1 MPSSPLH
8 VRFGSALR
16 PGHRGERFAAAC
28 AAVFGLFGAMPAQGG
43 AADPATELKAKAVDA
58 RLRAIDAVAASGRK
72 DAEALLLPLLGDK
85 DWEIQERTAE
95 AFGKLAGK
103 TALPQL
109 VELAL
114 EGDVVR
120 VRRAAAAALAQVDAA
135 EAAARLW
142 KQQKGKHQV
151 AVLEALALVL
161 RARPP
166 FADLDKLAKLIRD
179 PDANVREAAAAAWLE
194 GAGDRAAALRTLL
207 AEPALAVRCRAL
219 DAVAAAPQA
228 ADLEPLTA
236 AFGGPGQ
243 NDVVGRRIV
252 KALAAVLRAGDGDRP
267 ARVRAVLDKAGT
279 AGLVGARVARLLAL
293 LATGDAP
300 VLDADAAT
308 ALLAGPLAA
317 GESSSRAAAA
327 LALRQ
332 IGGGKALELALQ
344 HFPREPD
351 PRVQYQLVETVAAL
365 REPTTPEAAA
375 WLVKIAD
382 GNFQEAVRERALVRL
397 GRHGAVG
404 AVEVLAKTASDPRWQ
419 LACTAL
425 VSLGKTHDDAAW
437 PVLQGLF
444 KHPDWRL
451 RGAAVV
457 GAMHWSRE
465 AVVEPVLALLTDP
478 HPVVARTAHEALR
491 ALSRRYD
498 IAADAKAWR
507 AFWTQAKGKHDF
519 TDRETALEKQKK
531 YGYAVSDAEI
541 YRGLDV
547 VVFQSRGDHIE
558 QLLDRLK
565 IAYRTTKAGDVA
577 AVGLHPE
584 AIFVANCTGELMP
597 ADLEPLQWF
606 VLTGG
611 YLFGSC
617 WALTETIAKI
627 QAGVMQQAPTRDQVL
642 DNVRALPVHAS
653 SPLLQGVFPTAVVP
667 IYHLEGAHL
676 LAVHDPERA
685 EVLIDSPDAAE
696 RHGCGNLAGW
706 FRLGHGVLFSSAN
719 HFDLQGLEAV
729 PGLKTDKDRQAHA
742 VDHMGLSLE
751 AWRSSRTAA
760 YWKDQNKASKS
771 VPDLSAF
778 RLLTNFVRSK
788 RSGAL

>member
-1 MPSSPLH
+1 M
-8 VRFGSALR
+8 
-16 PGHRGERFAAAC
+16 
-28 AAVFGLFGAMPAQGG
+28 AMPLLRSGSYRCSWLGCVVARSTALLWLGALAAQGG
-43 AADPATELKAKAVDA
+43 AADPAADLRNKAIDV

-72 DAEALLLPLLGDK
+72 DAEGLLVPLLAEK
-85 DWEIQERTAE
+85 DWEVQERTAE
-95 AFGKLAGK
+95 ALARLGGKAG
-103 TALPQL
+103 LSQL

-120 VRRAAAAALAQVDAA
+120 VRRAAALALGRADAA
-135 EAAARLW
+135 EAAVRLW
-142 KQQKGKHQV
+142 KQSKGKHQV

-161 RARPP
+161 RARPG
-166 FADLDKLAKLIRD
+166 FADAEKLAKLLRD
-179 PDANVREAAAAAWLE
+179 PEAMVREAAAAAWLE
-194 GAGDRAAALRTLL
+194 GAPDRAAALRVLL
-207 AEPALAVRCRAL
+207 AEPTLAVRCRAL
-219 DAVAAAPQA
+219 DAVAEAPQG
-228 ADLEPLTA
+228 ADLEPLVA
-236 AFGGPGQ
+236 AFTGPGL
-243 NDVVGRRIV
+243 NDVVGRRLV
-252 KALAAVLRAGDGDRP
+252 KALAAVLRASDGDRAAK
-267 ARVRAVLDKAGT
+267 ARGVLDQAGT
-279 AGLVGARVARLLAL
+279 SGVVGARAARLVAL
-293 LATGDAP
+293 
-300 VLDADAAT
+300 
-308 ALLAGPLAA
+308 LAA
-317 GESSSRAAAA
+317 GESPVFDAEAAVAVLAGPLGAGETSSRAAAVHALRSVGGAKA
-327 LALRQ
+327 LA
-332 IGGGKALELALQ
+332 AALQ
-344 HFPREPD
+344 HFEREPD
-351 PRVQYQLVETVAAL
+351 ARVQYQLVETVAAL
-365 REPTTPEAAA
+365 REPTSDEAAA
-375 WLVKIAD
+375 WLGKIAA
-382 GNFQEAVRERALVRL
+382 GNHDESVRERALVRL
-397 GRHGAVG
+397 GRSGVKG
-404 AVEVLAKTASDPRWQ
+404 AVETLARATTDPRWP
-419 LACTAL
+419 LACTAI

-437 PVLQGLF
+437 PVLQGLL
-444 KHPDWRL
+444 KHPDWKL

-465 AVVEPVLALLTDP
+465 AVVEPVLALLADP

-507 AFWTQAKGKHDF
+507 AFWAQAKGKHDF

-577 AVGLHPE
+577 ATGLHPE

-606 VLTGG
+606 VHTGG

-627 QAGVMQQAPTRDQVL
+627 QGGVMQQAPTRDQVM
-642 DNVRALPVHAS
+642 DNVRALPVQAS
-653 SPLLQGVFPTAVVP
+653 SPLLRGVFPPAVVP

-719 HFDLQGLEAV
+719 HFDLQGLEVAA
-729 PGLKTDKDRQAHA
+729 GLKTDKDRQAHA
-742 VDHMGLSLE
+742 VDHMGLSYE

-760 YWKDQNKASKS
+760 YWKDQGKASKS

>member
-1 MPSSPLH
+1 MTHLLRRSPSPSVRRLRH
-8 VRFGSALR
+8 VRVATAMLLWAG
-16 PGHRGERFAAAC
+16 
-28 AAVFGLFGAMPAQGG
+28 GLLAQGG
-43 AADPATELKAKAVDA
+43 TADPAADLRNKAIDV

-72 DAEALLLPLLGDK
+72 DAEALLVPLLAEK
-85 DWEIQERTAE
+85 DWEVQERTAE
-95 AFGKLAGK
+95 ALARLGGKAG
-103 TALPQL
+103 LSQL

-114 EGDVVR
+114 DGDVVR
-120 VRRAAAAALAQVDAA
+120 VRRAAAVAAGRADAA

-142 KQQKGKHQV
+142 KQVKGKHQV
-151 AVLEALALVL
+151 AVLEALAWVL
-161 RARPP
+161 RARPT
-166 FADLDKLAKLIRD
+166 FADADKLTKLLRD
-179 PDANVREAAAAAWLE
+179 PEASVREAAAAAWLE
-194 GAGDRAAALRTLL
+194 GAADRAAALRTLL
-207 AEPALAVRCRAL
+207 AEPTLAVRCRAL
-219 DAVAAAPQA
+219 DAVAEAPQGP
-228 ADLEPLTA
+228 DLEPLVA
-236 AFGGPGQ
+236 AFTGPGQ
-243 NDVVGRRIV
+243 NDVVGRRLV
-252 KALAAVLRAGDGDRP
+252 KALAAVLRAGDGDRA
-267 ARVRAVLDKAGT
+267 ARARSVLDQAGT
-279 AGLVGARVARLLAL
+279 AGLVGARAARLVAQ
-293 LATGDAP
+293 
-300 VLDADAAT
+300 
-308 ALLAGPLAA
+308 LAA
-317 GESSSRAAAA
+317 GESPVFDADAAAAALAAPLGAGETSSRAAAVHALRTVGGAKA
-327 LALRQ
+327 LAM
-332 IGGGKALELALQ
+332 ALQ
-344 HFPREPD
+344 HFDREPD
-351 PRVQYQLVETVAAL
+351 PRVQYQVVETVAAL
-365 REPTTPEAAA
+365 REPTSDDAAA
-375 WLVKIAD
+375 WLVKIAA
-382 GNFQEAVRERALVRL
+382 GNSAEPVRERALVRL
-397 GRHGAVG
+397 GRPGAKG
-404 AVEVLAKTASDPRWQ
+404 AVETLARAATDPRWP
-419 LACTAL
+419 LACTAI

-437 PVLQGLF
+437 PVLQGLL
-444 KHPDWRL
+444 KHPDWKL

-465 AVVEPVLALLTDP
+465 AVVEPVLALLADP

-507 AFWTQAKGKHDF
+507 AFWAQAKGKHDF

-577 AVGLHPE
+577 ASGLHPE

-597 ADLEPLQWF
+597 GDLEPLQWF
-606 VLTGG
+606 VHTGG

-617 WALTETIAKI
+617 WALTETIGKL
-627 QAGVMQQAPTRDQVL
+627 QGGVMQQAPTRDQVM
-642 DNVRALPVHAS
+642 DNVRALPVQAN
-653 SPLLQGVFPTAVVP
+653 SPLLQGVFPPAVVP

-676 LAVHDPERA
+676 LAVQDPERA

-719 HFDLQGLEAV
+719 HFDLQGLEVA

-742 VDHMGLSLE
+742 VDHMGLSFE

-760 YWKDQNKASKS
+760 HWKDQGKASKS

-788 RSGAL
+788 RSGTL